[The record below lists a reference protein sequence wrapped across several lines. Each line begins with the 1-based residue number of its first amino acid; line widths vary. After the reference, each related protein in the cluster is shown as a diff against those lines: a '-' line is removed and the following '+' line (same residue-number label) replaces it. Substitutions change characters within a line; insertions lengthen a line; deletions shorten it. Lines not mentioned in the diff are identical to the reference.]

1 MERLDIHLPN
11 KQSVSFT
18 PQNILEAASQPKDT
32 KLTAWFKL
40 NTEDHNARKFTYLEL
55 PQFYV
60 WNNQKKVWTSR
71 RNTNVI
77 SCVGRIH
84 TILRSQGEIYF
95 LRLLLTT
102 AKGVKSFNDLLT
114 YNGVTHTTF
123 KDVARDMGLL
133 SDDKEIIYALE
144 ETAMYGSPAKLRQT
158 FTLMLKHG
166 EITAPEE
173 I

>member
-1 MERLDIHLPN
+1 MTTVSLQSRDKEGEPVNKIQRFINARYIDPHQATWRICENELLGRFPAVERLDIHLPN

-40 NTEDHNARKFTYLEL
+40 NTEDHNASQYTYLEL

-60 WNNQKKVWTSR
+60 WNNQKWTLR
-71 RNTNVI
+71 RKNSDII

-95 LRLLLTT
+95 L
-102 AKGVKSFNDLLT
+102 
-114 YNGVTHTTF
+114 
-123 KDVARDMGLL
+123 
-133 SDDKEIIYALE
+133 
-144 ETAMYGSPAKLRQT
+144 
-158 FTLMLKHG
+158 
-166 EITAPEE
+166 
-173 I
+173 